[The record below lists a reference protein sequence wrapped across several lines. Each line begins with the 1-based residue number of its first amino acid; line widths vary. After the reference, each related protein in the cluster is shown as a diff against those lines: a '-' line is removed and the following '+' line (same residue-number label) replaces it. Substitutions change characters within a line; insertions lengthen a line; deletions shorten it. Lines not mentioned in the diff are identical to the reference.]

1 MDAIKQQ
8 LSKPLIAGIV
18 GLVVGLIVGMVVL
31 GWWLFPVQWE
41 DATPAQLN
49 ADWQTEYMRMAVEAF
64 SYTQDAAAAQM
75 RYQALGDAAPDAL
88 LAVAKQP
95 ENLGVDQIS
104 AFYTAVQSAPQPAP
118 EGGTTAPVEGTAAA
132 TQPADQ
138 PAASSTRTALI
149 VFCVIGLL
157 AVGVLF
163 AIFFL
168 RSRRP
173 PVAAESPESAEVEE
187 MGELTPMQPA
197 AEYQPSADFQRP
209 IDNTPALVR
218 FMAAYTLGNDL
229 FDDSFSVE
237 SQGGEFLGEC
247 GVGIVETIGVGD
259 PKRVTAFEVW
269 LFDKNDIQTV
279 TKVMMSSNA
288 YADGNTRQRLAARGE
303 PVLIQPGLDVQLETQ
318 SLRLVARVVDLAY
331 GDGAL
336 PAESYFSRFVL
347 DLSIWQTA

>member
-1 MDAIKQQ
+1 
-8 LSKPLIAGIV
+8 
-18 GLVVGLIVGMVVL
+18 
-31 GWWLFPVQWE
+31 
-41 DATPAQLN
+41 
-49 ADWQTEYMRMAVEAF
+49 
-64 SYTQDAAAAQM
+64 M
-75 RYQALGDAAPDAL
+75 RYAALGDAAQDVL
-88 LAVAKQP
+88 LVVAKDPQ
-95 ENLGVDQIS
+95 NLGVDQIS
-104 AFYTAVQSAPQPAP
+104 AFYTAVQSQPPAVPESGTAAP
-118 EGGTTAPVEGTAAA
+118 EGGTAAA
-132 TQPADQ
+132 TQPAEQ
-138 PAASSTRTALI
+138 PASSNTRTALI

-173 PVAAESPESAEVEE
+173 PVTAGSPESNEVEE
-187 MGELTPMQPA
+187 AGELAPMQPV
-197 AEYQPSADFQRP
+197 AEYQTPAEFQRP
-209 IDNTPALVR
+209 IDSTPALVR

-318 SLRLVARVVDLAY
+318 TLRLVARVVDLAY

-347 DLSIWQTA
+347 DLSIWQKA